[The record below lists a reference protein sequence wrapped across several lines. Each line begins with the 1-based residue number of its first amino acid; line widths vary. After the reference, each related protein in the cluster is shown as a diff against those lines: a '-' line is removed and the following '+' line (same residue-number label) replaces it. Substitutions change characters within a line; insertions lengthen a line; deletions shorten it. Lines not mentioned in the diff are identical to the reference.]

1 MGYTQAKWLGRIR
14 NRTDISGYL
23 SHLTKEHCD
32 RSAVQ
37 NLVKILEERTIVGS
51 SNSGYVAGRF
61 SATCFQDV
69 PLYSLCQNTYH
80 EQIYRN
86 ELGGKIR
93 YSPIGLAFLKS
104 YIYSKGGRPVIYE
117 KLEVAKKLLQEDEW
131 WRIVSFDLSNKQEII
146 DWTHEREWRF
156 KGNFEFAIEKA
167 YI

>member
-1 MGYTQAKWLGRIR
+1 MGNK
-14 NRTDISGYL
+14 
-23 SHLTKEHCD
+23 
-32 RSAVQ
+32 
-37 NLVKILEERTIVGS
+37 LEEQTIVGS
-51 SNSGYVAGRF
+51 SKSGYVAGRF

-93 YSPIGLAFLKS
+93 YSPIGLAFSKS

-146 DWTHEREWRF
+146 DWTHEREWRL

-167 YI
+167 YVLLTNGKSYKKFMNMASPEIIKSVGGIVVLDPILS